1 MASCRS
7 TILPGW
13 RHTLYVAYRVSA
25 HTVRYVSCEELWLVT
40 EGGEVCVSALECG
53 EFQGPKCVNF
63 FGNDFAPKVTLACCN
78 CGFIAQLRFPLE
90 PLVAQLISSS
100 LWARFALLPL
110 QFHRL
115 HIFLFPIFIFIFS

>member
-1 MASCRS
+1 MATCRS

-13 RHTLYVAYRVSA
+13 RHNLYVAYSMST
-25 HTVRYVSCEELWLVT
+25 HTVRYFNCEELWLVT
-40 EGGEVCVSALECG
+40 EDGVVCVSALESG

-63 FGNDFAPKVTLACCN
+63 FGNDSAPKVTLACCN
-78 CGFIAQLRFPLE
+78 CGFIAQRRFPLE

-115 HIFLFPIFIFIFS
+115 RISLSPIFIFIFS